1 MINYANHSFE
11 ENEHLYGPG
20 KRLLLFTQGC
30 SIRCKGCVNSHL
42 WNFGEGTDATTTE
55 IVRLCEA
62 EDIEGITLHGG
73 EPLDQAEGLLEIA
86 KLLKTKSKT
95 VILFTGYTYKELS
108 LKSQRALWRISDI
121 VVSGRYDESK
131 RNIYLQFRG
140 STNQKIYCHE
150 GKYKDYKINDGET
163 VAILRLDQKG
173 NMTRRGFETDELTA
187 LLRELKITAIDS

>member
-1 MINYANHSFE
+1 MINYANYSFE

-30 SIRCKGCVNSHL
+30 SIRCKGCINSHL
-42 WNFGEGTDATTTE
+42 WNFGEGTDATTEE
-55 IVRLCEA
+55 IVSLCEA
-62 EDIEGITLHGG
+62 DDIEGITLHGG

-86 KLLKTKSKT
+86 KFLKLKDKT

-187 LLRELKITAIDS
+187 LLRELKITDIDS

>member
-1 MINYANHSFE
+1 MKI
-11 ENEHLYGPG
+11 
-20 KRLLLFTQGC
+20 KIRKK
-30 SIRCKGCVNSHL
+30 SISAI
-42 WNFGEGTDATTTE
+42 FA
-55 IVRLCEA
+55 A
-62 EDIEGITLHGG
+62 
-73 EPLDQAEGLLEIA
+73 
-86 KLLKTKSKT
+86 
-95 VILFTGYTYKELS
+95 ILIS
-108 LKSQRALWRISDI
+108 LKRQRALWRISDI

-187 LLRELKITAIDS
+187 LLRELKITEIDS